1 MTKPTTESSVDR
13 LTTLSR
19 DIEAKTRFLTDAL
32 RSKGLEAPSYQA
44 NGLSDFP
51 LTEVEAVKARQELV
65 ALTKELHDLVLGP
78 RESLK
83 NMAWEVSDSLS
94 FVTNRLCE
102 SLGKDSKGVNC
113 VGYSVNQLHTF
124 AGHMRVQNC
133 RGCTIDG
140 FYLI

>member
-1 MTKPTTESSVDR
+1 MTRSATESSVDR

-19 DIEAKTRFLTDAL
+19 DIEEKTRFLTDAL

-51 LTEVEAVKARQELV
+51 LTEAEAVKARQELV

-83 NMAWEVSDSLS
+83 NMAWEVGSCLS
-94 FVTNRLCE
+94 FIFVTDKLCE
-102 SLGKDSKGVNC
+102 SLVMGSKCVNC
-113 VGYSVNQLHTF
+113 VDHSVNQLHTF
-124 AGHMRVQNC
+124 AGNMRV
-133 RGCTIDG
+133 
-140 FYLI
+140 

>member
-1 MTKPTTESSVDR
+1 MGGSVAKPVKESSVDR

-19 DIEAKTRFLTDAL
+19 SIDEKTRYLTDAL
-32 RSKGLEAPSYQA
+32 RSKGLDAPSYQA

-83 NMAWEVSDSLS
+83 NMAWEVSYNL
-94 FVTNRLCE
+94 
-102 SLGKDSKGVNC
+102 
-113 VGYSVNQLHTF
+113 
-124 AGHMRVQNC
+124 
-133 RGCTIDG
+133 
-140 FYLI
+140 